1 MADGLPPRPPSA
13 NDEPSPAQRPDAPTP
28 LTDIRV
34 KGLGAKGINKPA
46 ILIATGAGVG
56 TILLLASNGFAPDPS
71 KRPVDTKPMMSAPAR
86 PEIAQGA
93 VRSLPANYAQAAEQ
107 QAARAPTQ
115 PPATPTF
122 ALGPPLPGDVAAFA
136 SDPTFDAG
144 HPADDWSYPQSSP
157 PTKTI
162 NPALAEVEQAERSQI
177 FFALRQDPRSTNTQA
192 KRTYEPSPDQ
202 MTVRGQPP
210 TDPQTS
216 SDSSSRALFPGA
228 VITASLVT
236 EVNSESPGPV
246 IAQITQ
252 SVYDSATGRV
262 LLIPQGAR
270 LIGDYKSTSRYGQSR
285 IAILWSRI
293 IMPNG
298 DEIALDEAAL
308 DPSGAAGVSG
318 KVDNHWWDVFGAAAL
333 GTLISVG
340 VASTEDPQLTYG
352 GVGFYNRD
360 PVEQAINDGVQRTA
374 SVVTNRVVER
384 SLAVPPTIK
393 IESGKRISII
403 VTRRTRLTDGATQ
416 LN

>member
-1 MADGLPPRPPSA
+1 MADGLPPRPPNA
-13 NDEPSPAQRPDAPTP
+13 NDEPSPAQRPDTPSP

-34 KGLGAKGINKPA
+34 KGPGAKGINKPA

-71 KRPVDTKPMMSAPAR
+71 KRPADTKPMMSAPAR

-93 VRSLPANYAQAAEQ
+93 VRSLPANYAQAAQQ
-107 QAARAPTQ
+107 QAARAPAQ
-115 PPATPTF
+115 PPV
-122 ALGPPLPGDVAAFA
+122 LGAPLPGDIAAFA
-136 SDPTFDAG
+136 SDSVVNAG
-144 HPADDWSYPQSSP
+144 TPDDDWSYQQSP
-157 PTKTI
+157 PPAETI
-162 NPALAEVEQAERSQI
+162 DSGLAEAAQAERSQI
-177 FFALRQDPRSTNTQA
+177 FFALRQEPKSTSTVVQRAND
-192 KRTYEPSPDQ
+192 PSPDQ
-202 MTVRGQPP
+202 MTVRRQPP
-210 TDPQTS
+210 AEPQATATL
-216 SDSSSRALFPGA
+216 SSRALFPGA
-228 VITASLVT
+228 VIAASLVT

-270 LIGDYKSTSRYGQSR
+270 LIGDYKSTARYGQSR

-298 DEIALDEAAL
+298 DEIALDEVAL

-318 KVDNHWWDVFGAAAL
+318 KVDNHWWDVFGAAAM
-333 GTLISVG
+333 GTLINVG

-374 SVVTNRVVER
+374 SIVTNRVVDR
-384 SLAVPPTIK
+384 SLAIPHRFMWML
-393 IESGKRISII
+393 GKEY
-403 VTRRTRLTDGATQ
+403 L
-416 LN
+416 